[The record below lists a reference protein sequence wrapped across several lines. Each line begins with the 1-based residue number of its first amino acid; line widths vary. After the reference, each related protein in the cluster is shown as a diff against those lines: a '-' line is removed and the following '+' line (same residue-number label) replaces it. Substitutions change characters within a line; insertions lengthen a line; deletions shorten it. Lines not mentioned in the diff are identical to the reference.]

1 MGWYVKHPIKGPA
14 AKLKLGSGRLCTVKY
29 GSSSLFLVYFLWEL
43 SGLYLLMTKQM
54 ISKCQHSKHWTK
66 CCLIPNLNVDFSVM
80 CLDSMISNQYI
91 IFVDRMY
98 KKGMAPLF
106 ERLHNNYY
114 ACHSGVIIMTL
125 IWKFSINAARK
136 YHNFH
141 NFLQHHTIIT
151 KKLPAFPAKF
161 IFSLFWLSVH

>member
-1 MGWYVKHPIKGPA
+1 M
-14 AKLKLGSGRLCTVKY
+14 
-29 GSSSLFLVYFLWEL
+29 FLVYFLWEL
-43 SGLYLLMTKQM
+43 SGLYQLMTKQM
-54 ISKCQHSKHWTK
+54 ISKCQHSKHWHK
-66 CCLIPNLNVDFSVM
+66 CCLIPNANVNFSVK
-80 CLDSMISNQYI
+80 CLDSMISHQYI

-136 YHNFH
+136 YHNF
-141 NFLQHHTIIT
+141 LQHHTIIT
-151 KKLPAFPAKF
+151 KKSSAFPAKF
-161 IFSLFWLSVH
+161 IFSLFGLSVHY